1 MEIANGA
8 DGHNGSA
15 VQWVEGR
22 EWSAD
27 GAERAQNRQ
36 CVVSQIWRWRDGTS
50 GGDWRDYLNEGR
62 DGNERRRPPAEAI
75 FDRTLSAWKRTRVH
89 AYGADDAARL
99 QRLPPQLLRGSTDDY
114 ITRCYCNLSRQRL
127 AGHRWESLACDS
139 ALREIRVQD
148 PGQDKI
154 CGARTSYR
162 AQVRRV
168 PGLLT
173 ASRCAAVAV
182 RAAQTRPK
190 PS

>member
-1 MEIANGA
+1 MAPMMLHAFNGCHRRFYWA
-8 DGHNGSA
+8 PPRTILLAATAIYPDSVLLDTG
-15 VQWVEGR
+15 GR
-22 EWSAD
+22 
-27 GAERAQNRQ
+27 
-36 CVVSQIWRWRDGTS
+36 VWRV
-50 GGDWRDYLNEGR
+50 
-62 DGNERRRPPAEAI
+62 I
-75 FDRTLSAWKRTRVH
+75 
-89 AYGADDAARL
+89 
-99 QRLPPQLLRGSTDDY
+99 
-114 ITRCYCNLSRQRL
+114 
-127 AGHRWESLACDS
+127 

-154 CGARTSYR
+154 CGARISYR